1 MGATESVA
9 RWIVDTSYKE
19 IPPDAIRVAKESCFD
34 CLGVILAGS
43 VQPVGQII
51 QKYVQEQGGIREATV
66 LSLGLKTTLA
76 NAALANGTMGH
87 ALDYDDFGGFGHP
100 TVVIF
105 PPLLALG
112 EKLGAS
118 GRDVLEA
125 FVIGFEVALAIYS
138 TTHYSQ
144 IKRGF
149 HSTPTFG
156 RLAGAAACAK
166 LMKLDQRQTATALAI
181 AGSMASGLIHN
192 FGTMTKP
199 LYAGLASRDGVM
211 AAGLA
216 SMGMT
221 AGDKILEHPLG
232 FVRTFCGEGIWDLN
246 KMAANLGRPFKTQD
260 ALMIKK
266 YPCCGANHSLLDS
279 LLGLMRE
286 HKFTYRDIEK
296 VEVEQLPTSAVMLYT
311 HPRDE
316 LQAKFSALYNA
327 AAALVDGDVRI
338 ETFTL
343 ERIEDPILGET
354 MSKVRLDVKSQWVEG
369 WDAHQVGTPVHVH
382 LKDGRVLSRST
393 PRSGILGSQ
402 QNPWGF
408 DNIKKKFQVGAR
420 LALPEAEVK
429 DAVEVWSRMEEIKDV
444 RQAIKTVVR
453 DDLNGSV
460 EAAGPKSQFI

>member
-1 MGATESVA
+1 MGATETVA
-9 RWIVDTSYKE
+9 KWIGDTSYE
-19 IPPDAIRVAKESCFD
+19 DIPPDAIRVAKESCFD

-51 QKYVQEQGGIREATV
+51 QKYVQEQGGSREATV
-66 LSLGLKTTLA
+66 LSVGLKTTVA
-76 NAALANGTMGH
+76 NAALANGTTGH

-118 GRDVLEA
+118 GRDVLEG
-125 FVIGFEVALAIYS
+125 FVIGFEVALAVYS
-138 TTHYSQ
+138 TTHYNQ

-156 RLAGAAACAK
+156 RLAGAVACAK
-166 LMKLDQRQTATALAI
+166 LMKMDQRQTTTALAI

-211 AAGLA
+211 AAQLA
-216 SMGMT
+216 SMGVT
-221 AGDKILEHPLG
+221 AGDRILEHPLG

-246 KMAANLGRPFKTQD
+246 GMAANLGKPFKTQD
-260 ALMIKK
+260 SLMIKK

-286 HKFTYRDIEK
+286 HKVDYKDVER
-296 VEVEQLPTSAVMLYT
+296 VEVEQSPTSVVMFYMN
-311 HPRDE
+311 PKDE
-316 LQAKFSALYNA
+316 LQGKFSALYNT
-327 AAALVDGDVRI
+327 AAALVDGDIKI
-338 ETFTL
+338 ETFTP
-343 ERIEDPILGET
+343 ERIEDPLLGET

-393 PRSGILGSQ
+393 PRSKILGSQ

-408 DNIKKKFQVGAR
+408 DNIKMKFQACAR
-420 LALPEAEVK
+420 LALSEAKVK
-429 DAVEVWSRMEEIKDV
+429 EAVQVWSRMEEIKDLG
-444 RQAIKTVVR
+444 QAIKTVVR
-453 DDLNGSV
+453 DGRV
-460 EAAGPKSQFI
+460 ES